1 MSARRKGL
9 GGLESLPPDV
19 GLRFRTTSIQTVSMR
34 FPLDLIW
41 LARDG
46 SVLRVDRDVP
56 RWRMKACTRARA
68 VVEVPAGRADAFVEA
83 GLGGQP
89 GDARL

>member
-19 GLRFRTTSIQTVSMR
+19 GLRFRTTSIQTISMR
-34 FPLDLIW
+34 FPLDLVW

-56 RWRMKACTRARA
+56 RRRMKLCMRAA
-68 VVEVPAGRADAFVEA
+68 SVVEVVAGRADAFVDA

-89 GDARL
+89 GTPRL